1 MSLRITV
8 PGFDGALVIHVPEGH
23 GLAGNIKAHGLKR
36 AVVSWIMV
44 EEIQ

>member
-23 GLAGNIKAHGLKR
+23 DLARNIGWHGLYK
-36 AVVSWIMV
+36 AVMDRLVV
-44 EEIQ
+44 EEVQ